1 MYTSSHILDLD
12 SISDLRKFIKM
23 INAKVRYDGQVT
35 AQNEFGEFADAKD
48 ILQMIG
54 IVTDNTKISIV
65 TTILSDIVAF
75 DQICEEFLA
84 K

>member
-12 SISDLRKFIKM
+12 SISDLRKFIKI
-23 INAKVRYDGQVT
+23 INAKVRYDSQVT

>member
-1 MYTSSHILDLD
+1 
-12 SISDLRKFIKM
+12 
-23 INAKVRYDGQVT
+23 
-35 AQNEFGEFADAKD
+35 
-48 ILQMIG
+48 MIG